1 MSHSLPLLTAEQL
14 TCIREERLLFDALS
28 LAIYPGDIVQVEGP
42 NGSGKSTLL
51 QLLAQFTLPNSGKVE
66 MPQVEAENVYS
77 QITYAAPYVE
87 LIEEYTLIE
96 HLELLK
102 KNQYLPFS
110 INIEHFEKFIEL
122 SPDRHKSIKNYS
134 SGMRQKI
141 KLAIALLSPR
151 PILCLDEPT
160 SNLDDK
166 AKQWFIKRLQENRS
180 KLILIASNEKNSQL
194 ILVGEVRNHMKLCF
208 SRFLKSHNKPI
219 QNPCYSRTY
228 CPLQSTCH

>member
-1 MSHSLPLLTAEQL
+1 ME
-14 TCIREERLLFDALS
+14 I
-28 LAIYPGDIVQVEGP
+28 LAQNISKKFRQEYVIKQFSYQFKAGNSYAITGP

-51 QLLAQFTLPNSGKVE
+51 QLLAQYTLPNSGKVE
-66 MPQVEAENVYS
+66 MPQVAAENVYS

-87 LIEEYTLIE
+87 LIEEYTLVE

-141 KLAIALLSPR
+141 KLGFADI
-151 PILCLDEPT
+151 I
-160 SNLDDK
+160 
-166 AKQWFIKRLQENRS
+166 IKNAEN
-180 KLILIASNEKNSQL
+180 
-194 ILVGEVRNHMKLCF
+194 MKGYQIEY
-208 SRFLKSHNKPI
+208 LK
-219 QNPCYSRTY
+219 R
-228 CPLQSTCH
+228 